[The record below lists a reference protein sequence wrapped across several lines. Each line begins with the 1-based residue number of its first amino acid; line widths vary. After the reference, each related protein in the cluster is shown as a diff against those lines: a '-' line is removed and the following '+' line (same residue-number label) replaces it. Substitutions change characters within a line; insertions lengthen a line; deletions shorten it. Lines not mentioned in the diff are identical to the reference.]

1 MISTIVQKVLKAN
14 TLAVI
19 DAMLLTP

>member
-1 MISTIVQKVLKAN
+1 VLKAN

-19 DAMLLTP
+19 DAMLLTPWLCIY